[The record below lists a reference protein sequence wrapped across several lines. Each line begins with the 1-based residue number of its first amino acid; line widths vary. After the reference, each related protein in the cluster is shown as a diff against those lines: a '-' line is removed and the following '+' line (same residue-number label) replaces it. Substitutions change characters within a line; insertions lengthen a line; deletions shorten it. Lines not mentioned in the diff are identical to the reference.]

1 MEIAPKQL
9 DKEESLSGIGMATH
23 GCHPKTVK
31 NSIFHRLIPATCYYY
46 YYYYQITI
54 VIWVAGAKVVVGP
67 GTRDVTDTN
76 VAPCTEPSVCVSSV
90 CGSGTVG
97 SCVTCAGEA
106 EFAGWV

>member
-76 VAPCTEPSVCVSSV
+76 VETLHRAQCVCEQ
-90 CGSGTVG
+90 
-97 SCVTCAGEA
+97 CVWEWYG
-106 EFAGWV
+106 G